1 MNMKRIINIKRVW
14 AVAYKEWLEIV
25 RDRLFFALSFIVPV
39 VLMLLFGFGLS
50 FDVENLPFAIID
62 RDSSAM
68 SRDYAYQYINSR
80 YFDFKGFAS
89 DQRDLDFLLTD
100 NELRMFIVIP
110 EHFQKRL
117 LKGRPV
123 TVQTHIDGTYP
134 FRANTAKGYV
144 SAINNSFSMS
154 LMADHFSKRYGL
166 RPDNVQSILK
176 PVKLGVRYLYNQS
189 LNSIWSVAPKLI
201 MAILLISPPFLTALG
216 VVREKES
223 GSIYNIYAST
233 VSRMEFLIG
242 KLSPYVLISF
252 INAVLLFVFA
262 KFLYGAPFK
271 GDLLFFALAT
281 VLYVIC
287 TTGIGLVVSVFVKTQ
302 VAAMIVS
309 AIVTV
314 VPAALYSGVIIPI
327 PSLSAFAQVAAHLL
341 PAMYYTEIV
350 LGSFLKGVGI
360 TALWPDVLI
369 LGIYATVLFLVGYL
383 LFTKRPRA

>member
-1 MNMKRIINIKRVW
+1 MNIERIK
-14 AVAYKEWLEIV
+14 AVASKEWIEII

-39 VLMLLFGFGLS
+39 VLMILFGYGLS

-62 RDSSAM
+62 RDNTAL
-68 SRDYAYQYINSR
+68 SRDYAFQYIHSR

-89 DQRDLDFLLTD
+89 GERDLDPLLAD
-100 NELRMFIVIP
+100 NKLRMFIVIP

-117 LKGRPV
+117 LEGRPV

-144 SAINNSFSMS
+144 AAINNAFSMS
-154 LMADHFSKRYGL
+154 LLTDYFSRHYGL
-166 RPDNVQSILK
+166 PPDTVRSMLQ
-176 PVKLGVRYLYNQS
+176 PVKLGIRYLYNQS

-233 VSRMEFLIG
+233 VSRLEFLIG
-242 KLSPYVLISF
+242 KLSPYVLIST
-252 INAVLLFVFA
+252 INAVLLFLFA
-262 KFLYGAPFK
+262 RFLYGAPFK
-271 GDLLFFALAT
+271 GNLLFFLLAT

-287 TTGIGLVVSVFVKTQ
+287 TTGIGLVVSVFAKTQ

-327 PSLSAFAQVAAHLL
+327 PSLSEYAQAAAHLL

-360 TALWPDVLI
+360 SALWPDVLI
-369 LGIYATVLFLVGYL
+369 LGIYAGVLFLAGYL
-383 LFTKRPRA
+383 LFTKRPAV